1 MSVARLK
8 VAEANIEYY
17 LAIAARSTLTAPE
30 TALFSV
36 AFAPDTSTVTD
47 IPSSNLV
54 VGTLFMLKVILP
66 PGFVTLNVT
75 PPIETRGS
83 K

>member
-8 VAEANIEYY
+8 VAEANFEYS
-17 LAIAARSTLTAPE
+17 LAMAARSTLT
-30 TALFSV
+30 
-36 AFAPDTSTVTD
+36 APDTSTVTD